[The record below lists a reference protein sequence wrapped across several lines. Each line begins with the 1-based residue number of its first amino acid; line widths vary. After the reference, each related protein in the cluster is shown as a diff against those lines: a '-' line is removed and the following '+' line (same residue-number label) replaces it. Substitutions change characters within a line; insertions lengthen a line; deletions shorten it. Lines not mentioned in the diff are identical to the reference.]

1 MNFLTDLAAVLQNS
15 NNALAGVFLHAHA
28 KEIVALVEAA
38 EVAKNDIHGARLC
51 EFNSMSSR
59 KEVLRLM
66 SNATEK
72 LGDALAALNKEQE

>member
-1 MNFLTDLAAVLQNS
+1 
-15 NNALAGVFLHAHA
+15 
-28 KEIVALVEAA
+28 
-38 EVAKNDIHGARLC
+38 
-51 EFNSMSSR
+51 MSSR